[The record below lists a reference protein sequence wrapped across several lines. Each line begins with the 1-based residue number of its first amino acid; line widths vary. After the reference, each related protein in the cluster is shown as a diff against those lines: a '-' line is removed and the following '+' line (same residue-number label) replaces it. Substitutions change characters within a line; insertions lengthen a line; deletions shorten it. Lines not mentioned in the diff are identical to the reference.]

1 MKCYRRLLLIATAV
15 VLVMGVTGCSGITAS
30 PSISPATFLLPG
42 LGDASPAVED
52 VPATSETPR
61 AELALAR

>member
-1 MKCYRRLLLIATAV
+1 MIATAV
-15 VLVMGVTGCSGITAS
+15 VLVMGATGCSGITAS

-42 LGDASPAVED
+42 LGDASPVEED
-52 VPATSETPR
+52 VPATTKTPR